1 MKKNI
6 SGFTLFII
14 IALFIPNQ
22 TFAKTTDTKKINTE
36 KTNLC
41 QQNCTLVIL
50 SDVDNKFTVIN
61 KNRANQQFSPFS
73 TFKIANSLIALDL
86 GVVNNLKQQLTFD
99 QKKYPVQKW
108 WPKRWYKTPLT
119 LYKAFKYSAVPI
131 YQQIASIIGA
141 TKMQNYVDKFNYGNR
156 DITPNIDSFW
166 LNEALKIS
174 ATEQVL
180 FLQKTYHQQLGL
192 KEKTYQQLNNIML
205 LEQSNSNI
213 NYKIYAKTGT
223 GHINKTEVLGWYVGY
238 VKNDQGVY
246 YFALNMSANKFS
258 GVTKPRIN
266 ITKHYLQQLG
276 II

>member
-1 MKKNI
+1 MKNNI
-6 SGFTLFII
+6 SSFALFII

-22 TFAKTTDTKKINTE
+22 TFAKATNTKKSNTN
-36 KTNLC
+36 KNNLC

-50 SDVDNKFTVIN
+50 SDTDNKFTVIN

-73 TFKIANSLIALDL
+73 TFKIASSLIALDL
-86 GVVNNLKQQLTFD
+86 NVVKNLKQQLTFD
-99 QKKYPVQKW
+99 QQKYPIQKW

-119 LYKAFKYSAVPI
+119 LGKAFKYSAVPI
-131 YQQIASIIGA
+131 YQQIASVIGSV
-141 TKMQNYVDKFNYGNR
+141 KMQNYIDKFNYGNKN
-156 DITPNIDSFW
+156 IHHNIDSFW

-180 FLQKTYHQQLGL
+180 FLQKLYRQQLL
-192 KEKTYQQLNNIML
+192 LNDKSYQQLKNIML
-205 LEQSNSNI
+205 VEPSNSNKK
-213 NYKIYAKTGT
+213 YKLYAKTGT

-246 YFALNMSANKFS
+246 YFALNMSAGKFS
-258 GVTKPRIN
+258 GVTKPRIS